1 MRVCEIWF
9 QTQSNPE
16 LRNTFRELF
25 LREKH
30 PSEKIVSLGVT
41 GFQLHN
47 VFECCPR
54 FDEIATL
61 QRRQTLAIGRLGPGR
76 SALRLGECE
85 IYR

>member
-9 QTQSNPE
+9 QTQSDPE

-30 PSEKIVSLGVT
+30 PSEKIVTLGVT
-41 GFQLHN
+41 GCELHN
-47 VFECCPR
+47 LFECCPR

-85 IYR
+85 T